1 MLWRKIDQ
9 LPAWFDI
16 LVILLFGTAF
26 ALLSLNNPYNFD
38 EDSYIGAIDLAA
50 TSVIYRDFMH
60 IQTPLQPLLLAPL
73 TELFPGQVFTVLRLN
88 NALLATLTLMAV
100 YGAQR
105 IAGVRGRVAV
115 LTTVLLAL
123 CPPFIT
129 CATVVRNDLL
139 PALLSSL
146 AMAAAIVATRG
157 ERRAMLW
164 WTLAGL
170 AFGLATSAKISYALL
185 LAGTGG
191 YLLWRWSRAMDRRTA
206 WQAVLVYSAG
216 CVLGLSPTLVLAA
229 LAFDAFRF
237 GVFDF
242 ALVAPFDWFR
252 RNDIAGMLTWGSKIK
267 QAVHVVLR
275 SPALPALLTI
285 VVLQQLRPKSGPRPE
300 TLLLNILI
308 VTGTISSVLPTPAWS
323 YYLLTLFLPLFVRLG
338 IALEDSIDS
347 GRPRGALAATTL
359 GLLFALGPMVRL
371 GHNVLHTLRTPPDRW
386 LTARVEAEDRWI
398 GEQLRAAG
406 ASGPIATL
414 STFLALDSG
423 YPLDRRFAS
432 GVFVYR
438 TGDLLSADDHRRFN
452 TVGPATLAQF
462 LDAEPPAAIVVGY
475 MGTPRPYRI
484 TLDPDLR
491 AYAQSRNYRL
501 LRSPVGQAEL
511 YVNPTTSLAGV
522 PAGSPP

>member
-1 MLWRKIDQ
+1 MAPMGRRSMLWRKIDQ
-9 LPAWFDI
+9 FPAWLDV
-16 LVILLFGTAF
+16 LVIVLIGIAF

-50 TSVIYRDFMH
+50 SSVIYRDFTH

-100 YGAQR
+100 YSAQR
-105 IAGVRGRVAV
+105 AAGVRGRVAV

-139 PALLSSL
+139 PAFLSSL
-146 AMAAAIVATRG
+146 AMVAAIAATHG
-157 ERRAMLW
+157 ERRATLW
-164 WTLAGL
+164 WALAGL

-185 LAGTGG
+185 LAGAGG
-191 YLLWRWSRAMDRRTA
+191 YLLWEWLRAADRRPA
-206 WQAVLVYSAG
+206 WHAVLVYSAG
-216 CVLGLSPTLVLAA
+216 CVLGLLPTLVLAA

-252 RNDIAGMLTWGSKIK
+252 RNNIAGMLTWGSKIK

-275 SPALPALLTI
+275 SPALPALLAI

-300 TLLLNILI
+300 SLLLNILI

-323 YYLLTLFLPLFVRLG
+323 YYLLTLFVPLFVRLG
-338 IALEDSIDS
+338 IELEDSIDS

-371 GHNVLHTLRTPPDRW
+371 GHNVLHTIRTPPDRTRRSRRS
-386 LTARVEAEDRWI
+386 LDR
-398 GEQLRAAG
+398 RAVAG
-406 ASGPIATL
+406 GRRKRADRDTVDFPRLG
-414 STFLALDSG
+414 SG

-438 TGDLLSADDHRRFN
+438 TGDL
-452 TVGPATLAQF
+452 
-462 LDAEPPAAIVVGY
+462 
-475 MGTPRPYRI
+475 
-484 TLDPDLR
+484 
-491 AYAQSRNYRL
+491 
-501 LRSPVGQAEL
+501 
-511 YVNPTTSLAGV
+511 
-522 PAGSPP
+522 